1 MVTGAA
7 ARSPTRSGRQGT
19 AFDNPVLTSKITVP
33 GVPGW
38 AVPRPRIDNLIAQGA
53 RRPLTLVAGPAG
65 AGKTMALA
73 LWADAQPGAIA
84 WVTLDDYD
92 NRPKVFWSYVMA
104 ALRRAGVA
112 LPRALSAA
120 ARGYGV
126 DHVFLLRFASA
137 MAVQDPPVTLILD
150 DLHVVTEPKVL
161 DGLGYVLRNAGPGLH
176 LMASSRMD
184 PLLPLH
190 RYRLSGQLTEIRTD
204 DLTFS
209 IPESRLLMAQHGIT
223 LSAESLECLTRRAE
237 GWAAGLRLAA
247 ISMAGSTNPD
257 QFIKDFAAE
266 DSAVTGYLVEEVLD
280 AQSAPIRDFL
290 LRTSILDRV
299 SADIASELA
308 DDEPPP
314 GALPALARTNAF
326 VLSVG
331 HGWYRYHSLFAAVL
345 RLRLRRDFPGQ
356 VQDLHR
362 RAARWYRRNGALT
375 EAVRHAAHAGDWQF
389 AARTVVD
396 ELAVGQLIEPRGNER
411 LADEFR
417 RMALGPGWT
426 EAQPLLVAAAIQL
439 SQAEDERSGASLG
452 SAESMLDHLPDDD
465 EVPSRLAATLIRLAL
480 SRRTGDLGAATAA
493 AAKAE
498 ILLEAIPQDLLA
510 RHPGIR
516 AQVLAARGAVEF
528 WSGHLDKATATL
540 DAGVLAACATD
551 SQDERADCLGHL
563 ALLEA
568 LQGRLRRAAEL
579 AAKATGPPEN
589 DSGPPTRSHSPAAE
603 VALACVHLERNE
615 LALAHGQLKRADDA
629 LRARPDK
636 LISVAACLVAGRHC
650 LAEGRASAVSE
661 IVGRARHGWPPPSW
675 LDRRLKLLE
684 SRASAAMSDIQSA
697 VETATSVGPGSSLDA
712 AVALAHAWLAAGDSQ
727 AAARALASASG
738 GAEAPD
744 WVRLHGWLMDAQLSY
759 GRGDRGRGRRS
770 LEHALRL
777 GEPEQL
783 RLPFA
788 MERAWIR
795 PVLRSDPD
803 LAHAYRRLLEPD
815 LVSPGRVLAQKPG
828 TGQAGPLI
836 VEQLSERE
844 REVLRLVSAMLST
857 AEMAAEMYISVNT
870 VKSHL
875 KSIYRKLAVTQRGEA
890 VRRARQLELL

>member
-7 ARSPTRSGRQGT
+7 ARSPARSGRQGT
-19 AFDNPVLTSKITVP
+19 ASDDPVLTSKITVP
-33 GVPGW
+33 GVPSW

-112 LPRALSAA
+112 LPRALSAT

-137 MAVQDPPVTLILD
+137 MAVQDPPVTLVLD

-190 RYRLSGQLTEIRTD
+190 RYRLSGHLTEIRTD
-204 DLTFS
+204 DLVFS
-209 IPESRLLMAQHGIT
+209 VPETRLLMAQHGIT

-247 ISMAGSTNPD
+247 ISMAGRPDPD
-257 QFIKDFAAE
+257 QFIKELAVE

-326 VLSVG
+326 VLPVG

-345 RLRLRRDFPGQ
+345 RLKLRRDFPDQ

-362 RAARWYRRNGALT
+362 RAARWYRRNGSLT
-375 EAVRHAAHAGDWQF
+375 EAVRHAADAGDWQF

-396 ELAVGQLIEPRGNER
+396 ELVVGQLIEPRGNER

-426 EAQPLLVAAAIQL
+426 EAQSLLVAAAIQF
-439 SQAEDERSGASLG
+439 SHAEDERSRASLG
-452 SAESMLDHLPDDD
+452 SAESMLEHLPDDD

-480 SRRTGDLGAATAA
+480 SRRTGDLRAAMAAAT
-493 AAKAE
+493 KAE
-498 ILLEAIPQDLLA
+498 VLLKAVPEDLMA

-516 AQVLAARGAVEF
+516 AQVLSARGAVEF
-528 WSGHLDKATATL
+528 WSGHLDQAAATL
-540 DAGVLAACATD
+540 KAGVLAACAPD
-551 SQDERADCLGHL
+551 SEDERADCLGHL

-579 AAKATGPPEN
+579 AAEATGTPEN
-589 DSGPPTRSHSPAAE
+589 DSGPPARSISPAAE

-615 LALAHGQLKRADDA
+615 LSLAHSQLKRADAA

-650 LAEGRASAVSE
+650 LAEGRARVVSE
-661 IVGRARHGWPPPSW
+661 IVGRARHGWTPPSW
-675 LDRRLKLLE
+675 LDHRLKLLE
-684 SRASAAMSDIQSA
+684 SRACAAMSDIQSA
-697 VETATSVGPGSSLDA
+697 VDTATSADPGSSLDA

-727 AAARALASASG
+727 AAADTLASVSG

-744 WVRLHGWLMDAQLSY
+744 WVRLEGWLVDAQISY

-788 MERAWIR
+788 IERTWIR

-803 LAHAYRRLLEPD
+803 LAHAHRRLLEPD
-815 LVSPGRVLAQKPG
+815 LVSPGRVLVQKPG
-828 TGQAGPLI
+828 AGEAAPLI
-836 VEQLSERE
+836 VEQLSGRE
-844 REVLRLVSAMLST
+844 REVLRLVSTMLST